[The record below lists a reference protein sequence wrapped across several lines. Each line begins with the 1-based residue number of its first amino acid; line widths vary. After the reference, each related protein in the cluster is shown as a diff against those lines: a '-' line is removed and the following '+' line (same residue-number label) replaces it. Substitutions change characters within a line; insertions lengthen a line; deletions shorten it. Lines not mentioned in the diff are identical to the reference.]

1 MKVRNSAGNNAGT
14 SVKHHLSMKTFPIGN
29 ASDAENGATAMPSGG
44 SNVDCLDQDSGKR
57 GVLFAQPHPYL
68 DVSRLELSYKRE
80 PTWLFYTKE
89 FLSSRALAV
98 ILTYPPDVPKL
109 KTHFLRPLD
118 FLEPYHVLAVSEKD
132 GTQADHSQVL
142 LLGRRGEG
150 LVNVNLSFDPL
161 PLRTPVD
168 VARRLAPAAYGALL
182 VLCGVERVGLE
193 EELRGSRFNVFQ
205 ASNSWTPWE
214 D

>member
-1 MKVRNSAGNNAGT
+1 MPKSNVHPAVRLATATDAKKPFPNRNAPRAPYEAVMTTSEGTKVRRFDPDNSRRN
-14 SVKHHLSMKTFPIGN
+14 
-29 ASDAENGATAMPSGG
+29 
-44 SNVDCLDQDSGKR
+44 
-57 GVLFAQPHPYL
+57 VLFAQPHPYL
-68 DVSRLELSYKRE
+68 DVSRLQLNYERE
-80 PTWLFYTKE
+80 PTWLFYARE

-118 FLEPYHVLAVSEKD
+118 FLEPFHVLAVSERE

-150 LVNVNLSFDPL
+150 LVDVNLTFDPL
-161 PLRTPVD
+161 ALRTPVS
-168 VARRLAPAAYGALL
+168 VIRRIAPAAKDALL
-182 VLCGVERVGLE
+182 TLCGVERIALE
-193 EELRGSRFNVFQ
+193 AELRSSQFNVFR
-205 ASNSWTPWE
+205 ASNSWAPWE

>member
-1 MKVRNSAGNNAGT
+1 MQRCY
-14 SVKHHLSMKTFPIGN
+14 
-29 ASDAENGATAMPSGG
+29 E
-44 SNVDCLDQDSGKR
+44 
-57 GVLFAQPHPYL
+57 
-68 DVSRLELSYKRE
+68 RE
-80 PTWLFYTKE
+80 PTWLFYAKE

-118 FLEPYHVLAVSEKD
+118 FVEPYHLLAVSERE

-161 PLRTPVD
+161 ALRTPVN
-168 VARRLAPAAYGALL
+168 VARRIDPAANGALL
-182 VLCGVERVGLE
+182 ALCGLERVRLE